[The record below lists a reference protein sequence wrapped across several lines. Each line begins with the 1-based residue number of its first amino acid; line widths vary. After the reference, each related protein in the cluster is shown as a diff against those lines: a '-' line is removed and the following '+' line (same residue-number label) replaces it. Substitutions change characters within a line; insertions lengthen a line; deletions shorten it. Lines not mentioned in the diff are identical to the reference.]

1 MINAINKRTSVRT
14 YQKKSL
20 TKKDEHAVKDLLESL
35 KELKGPFENKARLF
49 FYDSPYVGD
58 EVNIQIGTYGF
69 IKNPPAFVAG
79 CVKNTFESI
88 VDYGYVFEKVILEIT
103 KLGLGTVWLGGT
115 FNRDAFDYL
124 LAEGEIVPAI
134 TPVGYPAEKKSVREK
149 VIRKAAK
156 GDLRKPFNE
165 LFFENDLKTPLSD
178 KHVVSEYL
186 ELVRIGPSAS
196 NKQPWR
202 AVVKGNKVHFYL
214 EKTKGYAESLSFDI
228 QALDLGIAICHFESG
243 LITDKKTYAI
253 CVDDDHPTFNQLKYI
268 ISFDCIRDEK
278 LGKD

>member
-1 MINAINKRTSVRT
+1 MIDTINKRISVRT
-14 YQKKSL
+14 YQKKAL
-20 TKKDEHAVKDLLESL
+20 TAKDEQDVKDVLLKL
-35 KELKGPFENKARLF
+35 KELKGPFGNQVRLF

-58 EVNIQIGTYGF
+58 EVSIQIGTYGF

-115 FNRDAFDYL
+115 FNRDAFEYL

-134 TPVGYPAEKKSVREK
+134 TPVGYPAEKKSIREK
-149 VIRKAAK
+149 IIRKSAK
-156 GDLRKPFNE
+156 GDSRKPFNE
-165 LFFENDLKTPLSD
+165 MFFENDLKTPLENSNAIA
-178 KHVVSEYL
+178 KYL
-186 ELVRIGPSAS
+186 ELVRVGPSAS

-243 LITDKKTYAI
+243 LITDKKSYAI
-253 CVDDDHPTFNQLKYI
+253 GVDQDHPTFDSLKYI
-268 ISFDCIRDEK
+268 ISFDCIKNEK
-278 LGKD
+278 LG